1 MGFLVTFHTH
11 TECILILV
19 ACPLSCL
26 SSHALTAPILPIW
39 FLTSRPPTYLSLC
52 VIQFAY

>member
-39 FLTSRPPTYLSLC
+39 FLTSRPPTHLSLC
-52 VIQFAY
+52 VIQLAY